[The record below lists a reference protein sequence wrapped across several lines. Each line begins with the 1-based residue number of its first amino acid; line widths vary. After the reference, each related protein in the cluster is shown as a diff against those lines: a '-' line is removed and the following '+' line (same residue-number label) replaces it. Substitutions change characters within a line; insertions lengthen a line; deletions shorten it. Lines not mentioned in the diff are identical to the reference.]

1 MLVLTARDKDRVDIE
16 VNGKKLT
23 LEFFVERRRV
33 RVGYQGPIEFRV
45 TRHDSKKKEGK
56 EAANVDTH

>member
-1 MLVLTARDKDRVDIE
+1 VDIE
-16 VNGKKLT
+16 LNGKKLT